1 MVFALQWIIL
11 LFFFS
16 SFFEKKIKPFSTAQA
31 SEDIIIYLAGKYR
44 EMYVMFKKVQED
56 LFYSLVMLSAFCHE
70 WIV

>member
-1 MVFALQWIIL
+1 MNYLT
-11 LFFFS
+11 FFF
-16 SFFEKKIKPFSTAQA
+16 FPPFLKKKIKPFSTAQA

-70 WIV
+70 